1 MISLDL
7 NLTKDGGE
15 QYKHIIIIAGRV
27 LFSTQEAI
35 VCAAGV
41 VGVGTCDDFDDFKP
55 LSFDFFDNFEPLDGD
70 ADGSDDGDSDVGDKL
85 GLADG
90 DGLGAAGGDSE
101 GAELE
106 SSPIQKSIAMTGL
119 KSIWLTKQRQKF
131 VTGMK
136 SSRV

>member
-1 MISLDL
+1 LL
-7 NLTKDGGE
+7 VGYVDG
-15 QYKHIIIIAGRV
+15 
-27 LFSTQEAI
+27 EA
-35 VCAAGV
+35 
-41 VGVGTCDDFDDFKP
+41 
-55 LSFDFFDNFEPLDGD
+55 DGSND
-70 ADGSDDGDSDVGDKL
+70 ADGSDVGDKL

-131 VTGMK
+131 VTGKK